1 MNLEEY
7 VPITVD
13 GYAVSIDVT
22 VSEYGGVIND
32 DEDGAEVSMEMG
44 EVMDTVVETLQ
55 DLDEGDNPLGEDI
68 AEEAET
74 LLKEI
79 DDDET
84 EDDQ

>member
-13 GYAVSIDVT
+13 EYAVSVEVT
-22 VSEYGGVIND
+22 VSEYGGAIND
-32 DEDGAEVSMEMG
+32 DEDAAEVSMEMG
-44 EVMDTVVETLQ
+44 EVMDTVVEVLQ
-55 DLDEGDNPLGEDI
+55 DLDEGDNPLNEDI

-79 DDDET
+79 EYDET

>member
-13 GYAVSIDVT
+13 GYAVNIDVT
-22 VSEYGGVIND
+22 VSEYGGAIND
-32 DEDGAEVSMEMG
+32 DEDAAEVSMEMG
-44 EVMDTVVETLQ
+44 EVMDTVVEVLQ
-55 DLDEGDNPLGEDI
+55 DLDEGDNPLSEDI
-68 AEEAET
+68 EEEAET

-84 EDDQ
+84 EDE